1 MEIPNPP
8 LVCTHGQF
16 KLASLLLLDKLAASG
31 TLIYYSGDFDPEGLS
46 MAERL
51 LLRYPGQAKPWHY
64 TLEDYLLSRSD
75 KVISPQRLKQ
85 LDRVSSPELA
95 PLKEKLL
102 QTALAGYQEGI
113 LSDLW
118 CDVKQYMQG
127 FRILNG
133 GSS

>member
-1 MEIPNPP
+1 MEMTPNPP
-8 LVCTHGQF
+8 LICTHGQF

-51 LLRYPGQAKPWHY
+51 LLRYPGQAKAWHY
-64 TLEDYLLSRSD
+64 TLEDYQLSRSD
-75 KVISPQRLKQ
+75 QVLSPQRLKQ

-95 PLKEKLL
+95 PPKEKLL
-102 QTALAGYQEGI
+102 KTGLAGYQEGI

-118 CDVKQYMQG
+118 CDVKQSMQG
-127 FRILNG
+127 FNT
-133 GSS
+133 SSV